1 MDSLPLQRWA
11 YKELLIWSAAVAFGF
26 LTFSKFEPL
35 YDRLK
40 SMASGA
46 GYARAFDRAIG
57 AAAISP
63 FDTRVLGAALPFRGT
78 IPASQGAALH
88 LRNAVV
94 LTPNAYGHFHADV
107 EINGQKV
114 EFMMDTGATYVA
126 LSYESAQALGL
137 APQTLRFTGRSTT
150 ANGVARV
157 AQVSIGSVRV
167 IGPNGGS
174 ITVKDVQAV
183 VAEPGKMSQN
193 LLGMSFIKQLSVFE
207 LKDNTLTMRSDGL

>member
-1 MDSLPLQRWA
+1 MDSLQLQRWA
-11 YKELLIWSAAVAFGF
+11 FKELLLWSAAAAFGF
-26 LTFSKFEPL
+26 FTFSSFESI

-40 SMASGA
+40 AVASKT
-46 GYARAFDRAIG
+46 GYEQVFNRALG
-57 AAAISP
+57 AASISP
-63 FDTRVLGAALPFRGT
+63 FDTRVLNAALPFRGT
-78 IPASQGAALH
+78 ISPGQGAAPFS
-88 LRNAVV
+88 RKAVT
-94 LTPNAYGHFHADV
+94 LTPNAYGHFHANV

-114 EFMMDTGATYVA
+114 EFMLDTGATYVA

-137 APQTLRFTGRSTT
+137 SPQNLRFTGRSTT

-157 AQVSIGSVRV
+157 AQIPLATIRVSAPDSD
-167 IGPNGGS
+167 GS

-207 LKDNTLTMRSDGL
+207 LKDNKLTMRE